1 MIPPIKCYAKF
12 SYDEKSGKTP
22 KYSMMKIAGYY
33 PELKALS
40 GKNGRVNLYLMSKRE
55 GQSVDAPA
63 MSLQAVKNG
72 LNLTGLKDYYTN
84 GEISGIAYGYPPQ
97 EPTFSAK
104 GKANPLY
111 SCRNDGYLFIFD
123 FSEKKEGEALKPTS
137 FEMVVID
144 GGKVL
149 ISAYAKMLQM
159 GGFNEALTALREQ
172 ANALI

>member
-1 MIPPIKCYAKF
+1 MIPTIKYYAKF
-12 SYDEKSGKTP
+12 SYDQKSGKTP
-22 KYSMMKIAGYY
+22 KYTMEKAAGYY
-33 PELKALS
+33 PEINALS
-40 GKNGRVNLYLMSKRE
+40 GKNGRVNLYLMTKRE

-72 LNLTGLKDYYTN
+72 LNLTGLKDYYIG

-97 EPTFSAK
+97 EPTFSAR

-111 SCRNDGYLFIFD
+111 PCKNDGYLFIFD
-123 FSEKKEGEALKPTS
+123 FSGKREGEAIKPIS

-149 ISAYAKMLQM
+149 ISAYAKMLQI
-159 GGFNEALTALREQ
+159 GGFDEAIKALRGQ
-172 ANALI
+172 ANALL

>member
-1 MIPPIKCYAKF
+1 MIPTSKYYAKF
-12 SYDEKSGKTP
+12 GYDQKSGKTP
-22 KYSMMKIAGYY
+22 KYTMEKAAGYL
-33 PELKALS
+33 PEIDALK
-40 GKNGRVNLYLMSKRE
+40 GKNGKVNLYLMAKRE

-72 LNLTGLKDYYTN
+72 LNLTGLKDYYIN

-97 EPTFSAK
+97 EPTFSSKA
-104 GKANPLY
+104 KANPLY

-149 ISAYAKMLQM
+149 ISAYAKMMQM
-159 GGFNEALTALREQ
+159 GGFSEALRDLREQ
-172 ANALI
+172 ANSLI

>member
-1 MIPPIKCYAKF
+1 MIPPIKYYAKF
-12 SYDEKSGKTP
+12 FYDEKSRKTP
-22 KYSMMKIAGYY
+22 KYTMEKAAGYF
-33 PELKALS
+33 PEFNALK
-40 GKNGRVNLYLMSKRE
+40 GKNGRVNLYLMAKRE

-72 LNLTGLKDYYTN
+72 LNLTGLKDYYIG
-84 GEISGIAYGYPPQ
+84 GEISGIGYGYPPQ
-97 EPTFSAK
+97 DATFSAK

-111 SCRNDGYLFIFD
+111 PCRNDGYLFIFD
-123 FSEKKEGEALKPTS
+123 FGEKKEGEAIKPTS

-149 ISAYAKMLQM
+149 ISAYTKMLQI
-159 GGFNEALTALREQ
+159 GGFEEALRALREQ